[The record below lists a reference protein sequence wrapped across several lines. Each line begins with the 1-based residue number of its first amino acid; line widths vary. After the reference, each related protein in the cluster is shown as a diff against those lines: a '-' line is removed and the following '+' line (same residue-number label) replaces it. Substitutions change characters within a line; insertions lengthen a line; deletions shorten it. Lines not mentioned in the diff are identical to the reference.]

1 VRSFIFSNLLKFN
14 FTINTFFC
22 KISFE
27 EFLKVGASKLNN
39 SETYKE
45 LSNRSKRN
53 GYKIE
58 SVIFNGYSSSKEL
71 QEIQDNA
78 IEQRTKLRLNAEIDE
93 QRNKLIDLKLKSDSE
108 RLNLENDLNR
118 LRFEFQQKLAEM
130 NASFQMAKNKMANE
144 YDLKLKEEENNLA
157 YEKKTK
163 IQKVEQDYL
172 ASLKEIGVNIKEYEL
187 ELTKSKNNLD
197 ALYELVN

>member
-1 VRSFIFSNLLKFN
+1 
-14 FTINTFFC
+14 
-22 KISFE
+22 
-27 EFLKVGASKLNN
+27 
-39 SETYKE
+39 
-45 LSNRSKRN
+45 
-53 GYKIE
+53 
-58 SVIFNGYSSSKEL
+58 
-71 QEIQDNA
+71 
-78 IEQRTKLRLNAEIDE
+78 LRLNAEIDE